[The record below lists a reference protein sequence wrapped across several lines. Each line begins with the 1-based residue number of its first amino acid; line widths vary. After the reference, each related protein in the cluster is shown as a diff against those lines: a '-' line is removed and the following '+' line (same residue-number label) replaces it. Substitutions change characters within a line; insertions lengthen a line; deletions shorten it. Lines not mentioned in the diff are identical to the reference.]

1 LARVTREYNYYKMI
15 RIVTYIF
22 LFIGAIAFI
31 FPIFWS
37 LLSSFKTLG
46 EITRYPPTFFPEDPT
61 MGGYYTA
68 FVKEN
73 FSVFITNSLLIGI
86 VKTAIIVYT
95 SALIGY
101 VLGKIRFPGRE
112 KVFIFILI
120 TIMIPWP
127 VLILPLYNLMKTL
140 GWYNNYLSIIVPF
153 FLNSFGIFLIRQFTL
168 SIPDEVIESAKM
180 DGAGQFTIF
189 HRIIIPQ
196 LGPALSAL
204 TIFTFLW
211 VWDDFLWPYIML
223 TKEKLYTIPIGLA
236 QFKGMN
242 YTDIGAYLA
251 ATSVT
256 IIPVIIVY
264 LFAQKRFIEGMTF
277 TGIK

>member
-1 LARVTREYNYYKMI
+1 M
-15 RIVTYIF
+15 TYIF
-22 LFIGAIAFI
+22 LFIGAILFI
-31 FPIFWS
+31 FPIFWTF
-37 LLSSFKTLG
+37 LSSFKSLG
-46 EITRYPPTFFPEDPT
+46 EISSYPPTFLPENPT
-61 MGGYYTA
+61 MEGYNIA
-68 FVKEN
+68 FVEGN
-73 FSVFITNSLLIGI
+73 FIVYIRNSLLIG
-86 VKTAIIVYT
+86 VLKTAMIVYT

-127 VLILPLYNLMKTL
+127 ILILPLYNLMKSL
-140 GWYNNYLSIIVPF
+140 GWYNNYLSIIIPF
-153 FLNSFGIFLIRQFTL
+153 FLNSFGIFLMRQFAM

-180 DGAGQFTIF
+180 DGANQFLIF

-211 VWDDFLWPYIML
+211 VWDDFLWPYVML
-223 TKEKLYTIPIGLA
+223 TKDRLYTIPIGLSL
-236 QFKGMN
+236 FKGYN
-242 YTDIGAYLA
+242 YSETGAYLA
-251 ATSVT
+251 ASSVT

-264 LFAQKRFIEGMTF
+264 LFAQKKFIEGMTF